1 MAFYKCGGGA
11 DTSGVTASASD
22 VLAGKVIVNADGEEV
37 VGTMPTFETLTSA
50 NATSSDILTG
60 KEAYV
65 NGKKVAGSIKVNEE
79 PISHTLPADGC
90 YDIKSK
96 TFYKYGGQIW
106 AASLASQTQATA
118 TPGDILSGQT
128 AYVDGKK
135 ITGTLQKGKRM
146 AKGKLQLTSHI
157 KSSGTFAFY
166 GGAVISGLSFRPS
179 FIYIDNGIIPIA
191 SEKYAHIMII
201 RENYTSR
208 IIHNKPSSW
217 DMTETQNSS
226 KQVVRNN
233 TGATITLEG
242 DVYFLGGRDEND
254 NELDYNFI
262 AYE

>member
-1 MAFYKCGGGA
+1 MFFRCGGGV
-11 DTSGVTASASD
+11 DTSVVTAKSED
-22 VLAGKVIVNADGEEV
+22 VLVGKVIVNADGDEV
-37 VGTMPTFETLTSA
+37 VGSMPTFETLTSA

-79 PISHTLPADGC
+79 PIIYDLPAGGC
-90 YDIKSK
+90 YDISSE

-106 AASLASQTQATA
+106 AKSLAIQTQATA

-128 AYVDGKK
+128 AYVDGQK

-179 FIYIDNGIIPIA
+179 FIYISSENTPIA

-201 RENYTSR
+201 RENYSSR

-226 KQVVRNN
+226 NKVVRNN
-233 TGATITLEG
+233 TGATITL
-242 DVYFLGGRDEND
+242 DSVYFLGGRDENG

>member
-1 MAFYKCGGGA
+1 MFFRCGGGV
-11 DTSGVTASASD
+11 DTSVVTAKSED
-22 VLAGKVIVNADGEEV
+22 VLVGKVIVNADGDEV
-37 VGTMPTFETLTSA
+37 IGSMPTFETLTSA

-65 NGKKVAGSIKVNEE
+65 NGKKVAGSIKVNEK
-79 PISHTLPADGC
+79 PIIYDLPAGGC
-90 YDIKSK
+90 YDISSE

-106 AASLASQTQATA
+106 AKSLAIQTQATA

-128 AYVDGKK
+128 AYVDGQK

-146 AKGKLQLTSHI
+146 ATGKLQLTGYI
-157 KSSGTFAFY
+157 KSSGTLAFY

-179 FIYIDNGIIPIA
+179 FIYIANGTTPLA
-191 SEKYAHIMII
+191 SEQYAHIMII
-201 RENYTSR
+201 RENYSSR

-226 KQVVRNN
+226 NKVVRNN
-233 TGATITLEG
+233 TGATITL
-242 DVYFLGGRDEND
+242 DSVYFLGGRDENG

>member
-22 VLAGKVIVNADGEEV
+22 VLVGKVIVNADGEEV
-37 VGTMPTFETLTSA
+37 VGTMPTFENHTSA

-79 PISHTLPADGC
+79 PIIHTLPADGC
-90 YDIKSK
+90 YDINSN

-106 AASLASQTQATA
+106 AKSLASQTQATA

-146 AKGKLQLTSHI
+146 AKGKLQLTGYI
-157 KSSGTFAFY
+157 KSSGTFTFY

-179 FIYIDNGIIPIA
+179 FIYIKNGYSPAISTKCVHVLI
-191 SEKYAHIMII
+191 SE
-201 RENYTSR
+201 ENYFSR
-208 IIHNKPSSW
+208 VFYTKPNSYDMQEEQHN
-217 DMTETQNSS
+217 S
-226 KQVVRNN
+226 KKVVRNS
-233 TGATITLEG
+233 TGATITLES
-242 DVYFLGGRDEND
+242 DVYFLGGRDENG

>member
-1 MAFYKCGGGA
+1 MFFRCGGGV
-11 DTSGVTASASD
+11 DTSVVTAKSED
-22 VLAGKVIVNADGEEV
+22 VLVGKVIVNADGDEV
-37 VGTMPTFETLTSA
+37 IGSMPTFETLTSA

-79 PISHTLPADGC
+79 PISYTLPADGC
-90 YDIKSK
+90 YDINSD

-106 AASLASQTQATA
+106 AESLASQTQATA

-128 AYVDGKK
+128 AYVDGQK

-146 AKGKLQLTSHI
+146 AKGKLQLTGYI

-179 FIYIDNGIIPIA
+179 FIYISNGNTPLA

-201 RENYTSR
+201 RENYSSR

-226 KQVVRNN
+226 NKVVRNN
-233 TGATITLEG
+233 TGATITL
-242 DVYFLGGRDEND
+242 DAVYFLGGRDENG
-254 NELDYNFI
+254 NELDYEFI

>member
-1 MAFYKCGGGA
+1 MFFRCGGGV
-11 DTSGVTASASD
+11 DTSVVTAKSED
-22 VLAGKVIVNADGEEV
+22 VLVGKVIVNADGDEV
-37 VGTMPTFETLTSA
+37 IGSMPTFETLTSA

-65 NGKKVAGSIKVNEE
+65 NGKKVAGSIKVNEK
-79 PISHTLPADGC
+79 PIIYDLPAGGC
-90 YDIKSK
+90 YDISSE

-106 AASLASQTQATA
+106 AKSLAIQTQATA

-128 AYVDGKK
+128 AYVDGQK

-146 AKGKLQLTSHI
+146 ATGKLQLTGYI

-179 FIYIDNGIIPIA
+179 FIYIANGTTPLA
-191 SEKYAHIMII
+191 SEQYAHIMII
-201 RENYTSR
+201 RENYSSR

-226 KQVVRNN
+226 QQVVRNN
-233 TGATITLEG
+233 TGATITL
-242 DVYFLGGRDEND
+242 DSVYFLGGRDENG
-254 NELDYNFI
+254 NELGYEFI

>member
-1 MAFYKCGGGA
+1 MFFRCGGGV
-11 DTSGVTASASD
+11 DTSVVTAKSED
-22 VLAGKVIVNADGEEV
+22 VLVGKVIVNADGDEV
-37 VGTMPTFETLTSA
+37 IGSMPNFETLTSA

-79 PISHTLPADGC
+79 PIIHTLPADGC

-106 AASLASQTQATA
+106 AESLASQTQATA

-128 AYVDGKK
+128 AYVDGQK

-146 AKGKLQLTSHI
+146 ATGKLQLTGYI
-157 KSSGTFAFY
+157 KSSGTLDFY
-166 GGAVISGLSFRPS
+166 GGGVISGLSFRPS
-179 FIYIDNGIIPIA
+179 FIYIANGTMPLA

-201 RENYTSR
+201 RENYSSR

-233 TGATITLEG
+233 TGATITLTS
-242 DVYFLGGRDEND
+242 VYFLGGRDENG

>member
-1 MAFYKCGGGA
+1 MFFRCGGGV
-11 DTSGVTASASD
+11 DTSVVTAKSED
-22 VLAGKVIVNADGEEV
+22 VLVGKVIVNADGDEV
-37 VGTMPTFETLTSA
+37 VGSMPTFETLTSA

-79 PISHTLPADGC
+79 PISYTLPADGC
-90 YDIKSK
+90 YDINSN

-146 AKGKLQLTSHI
+146 ATGKLQLTGYI
-157 KSSGTFAFY
+157 KSSGTLDFY

-179 FIYIDNGIIPIA
+179 FIYIANGTTPLA
-191 SEKYAHIMII
+191 SEQYAQIMII
-201 RENYTSR
+201 RENYSSR
-208 IIHNKPSSW
+208 IIHNKPSSY

-226 KQVVRNN
+226 NKVVRNN
-233 TGATITLEG
+233 TGATITL
-242 DVYFLGGRDEND
+242 DSVYFLGGRDENG

>member
-1 MAFYKCGGGA
+1 MFFRCGGGV
-11 DTSGVTASASD
+11 DTSVVTAKSED
-22 VLAGKVIVNADGEEV
+22 VLVGKVIVNADGDEV
-37 VGTMPTFETLTSA
+37 IGSMPTFETLTSA

-65 NGKKVAGSIKVNEE
+65 NGKKVAGSIKVNEK
-79 PISHTLPADGC
+79 PIIYDLPAGGC
-90 YDIKSK
+90 YDISSE

-106 AASLASQTQATA
+106 AKSLAIQTQATA

-128 AYVDGKK
+128 AYVDGQK

-146 AKGKLQLTSHI
+146 ATGKLQLTGYI
-157 KSSGTFAFY
+157 KSSGTLAFY

-179 FIYIDNGIIPIA
+179 FIYIANGTTPLA
-191 SEKYAHIMII
+191 SEQYAHIMII
-201 RENYTSR
+201 RENYSSR

-226 KQVVRNN
+226 QQVVRNN
-233 TGATITLEG
+233 TGATITL
-242 DVYFLGGRDEND
+242 DSVYFLGGRDENG

>member
-1 MAFYKCGGGA
+1 MFFRCGGGV
-11 DTSGVTASASD
+11 DTSVVTAKSED
-22 VLAGKVIVNADGEEV
+22 VLVGKVIVNADGDEV
-37 VGTMPTFETLTSA
+37 IGSMPTFETLTSA

-65 NGKKVAGSIKVNEE
+65 NGKKVAGSIKVNEK
-79 PISHTLPADGC
+79 PIIYDLPAGGC
-90 YDIKSK
+90 YDISSE

-106 AASLASQTQATA
+106 AKSLAIQTQATA

-128 AYVDGKK
+128 AYVDGQK

-146 AKGKLQLTSHI
+146 ATGKLQLTGPI
-157 KSSGTFAFY
+157 KSSGTLVFY

-179 FIYIDNGIIPIA
+179 FIYIANGTTSLA
-191 SEKYAHIMII
+191 SEQYAHIMII
-201 RENYTSR
+201 RENYSSR

-226 KQVVRNN
+226 QQVVRNN
-233 TGATITLEG
+233 TGATITLES
-242 DVYFLGGRDEND
+242 DVYFLGGRDNG

>member
-1 MAFYKCGGGA
+1 MFFRCGGGV
-11 DTSGVTASASD
+11 DTSVVTAKSED
-22 VLAGKVIVNADGEEV
+22 VLVGKVIVNADGDEV
-37 VGTMPTFETLTSA
+37 VGSMPTFETLTSA

-65 NGKKVAGSIKVNEE
+65 NGKKVAGSIKVNEK
-79 PISHTLPADGC
+79 PIIYTLPADGC
-90 YDIKSK
+90 YDIKSN

-106 AASLASQTQATA
+106 AESLASQTPATA

-128 AYVDGKK
+128 AYVNGQK

-146 AKGKLQLTSHI
+146 ATGKLQLTGYI
-157 KSSGTFAFY
+157 KSSGTLVFY

-179 FIYIDNGIIPIA
+179 FIYIANGTTPLA
-191 SEKYAHIMII
+191 SEQYAHIMII
-201 RENYTSR
+201 RENYSSR

-226 KQVVRNN
+226 QQVVRNN
-233 TGATITLEG
+233 TGATITLTS
-242 DVYFLGGRDEND
+242 VYFLGGRDENG

>member
-37 VGTMPTFETLTSA
+37 VGTMPTFENHTSS
-50 NATSSDILTG
+50 NATPKDILSG
-60 KEAYV
+60 KTAWV
-65 NGKKVAGSIKVNEE
+65 NGKQITGNIKVNEN
-79 PISHTLPADGC
+79 PIAYDLPAGGC
-90 YDIKSK
+90 YDISAE

-106 AASLASQTQATA
+106 AKSLASQTQATA

-146 AKGKLQLTSHI
+146 AKGKLQLTGYI
-157 KSSGTFAFY
+157 KSSGTFTFY
-166 GGAVISGLSFRPS
+166 GGAAISGLSFRPS
-179 FIYIDNGIIPIA
+179 FIYIANGTTPLA
-191 SEKYAHIMII
+191 SEQYAHIMII
-201 RENYTSR
+201 RENYSSR

-226 KQVVRNN
+226 QQVVRNN
-233 TGATITLEG
+233 TGATITLTS
-242 DVYFLGGRDEND
+242 VYFLGGRDENG

>member
-1 MAFYKCGGGA
+1 MFFRCGGGV
-11 DTSGVTASASD
+11 DTSVVTAKSED
-22 VLAGKVIVNADGEEV
+22 VLVGKVIVNADGDEV
-37 VGTMPTFETLTSA
+37 VGSMPTFETLTSA

-65 NGKKVAGSIKVNEE
+65 NGKKVAGSIKVNEK
-79 PISHTLPADGC
+79 PIIYDLPAGGC
-90 YDIKSK
+90 YDISSE

-106 AASLASQTQATA
+106 AKSLAIQTQATA

-146 AKGKLQLTSHI
+146 AKGKLQLTGPI
-157 KSSGTFAFY
+157 KSSGTFVFY

-179 FIYIDNGIIPIA
+179 FIYIANGTTLLA
-191 SEKYAHIMII
+191 SEQYAHIMII
-201 RENYTSR
+201 RENYSSR

-226 KQVVRNN
+226 QKVVRNN
-233 TGATITLEG
+233 TGATITL
-242 DVYFLGGRDEND
+242 DSVYFLGGRDENG

>member
-1 MAFYKCGGGA
+1 MFFRCGGGV
-11 DTSGVTASASD
+11 DTSVVTAKSED
-22 VLAGKVIVNADGEEV
+22 VLVGKVIVNADGDEV
-37 VGTMPTFETLTSA
+37 IGSMPNFETLTSA

-79 PISHTLPADGC
+79 TIIHTLPADGC
-90 YDIKSK
+90 YDIKSN

-146 AKGKLQLTSHI
+146 AKGKLQLTGYI
-157 KSSGTFAFY
+157 KSSGTFTFY

-179 FIYIDNGIIPIA
+179 FIYIANGTIPLA
-191 SEKYAHIMII
+191 SEQYAHIMII

-208 IIHNKPSSW
+208 IIHSKPSSY
-217 DMTETQNSS
+217 DMTETQNNS

-242 DVYFLGGRDEND
+242 DVYFLGGRDENG
-254 NELDYNFI
+254 NELDYKFI